1 MTTPFVLITAH
12 RIQPDRADEVRLM
25 AAEYADFVNA
35 TEGDMLAH
43 FSYVSDAGDSLTLV
57 HVLVDAAA
65 ADRHMEA
72 AAELIGKGIALT
84 EGNVRIDVLGSRP
97 RSEQGAREQPRQR
110 SPGHR
115 RGAGPRGFRPGDERV
130 TS

>member
-12 RIQPDRADEVRLM
+12 RIRPDRADEVRHM

-43 FSYVSDAGDSLTLV
+43 FSYVNDAGDSLTLV

-65 ADRHMEA
+65 ADQHMEA

-84 EGNVRIDVLGSRP
+84 EGNVRIDVLGPPGPVLNKALENNRANGVQVTVAE
-97 RSEQGAREQPRQR
+97 RGLGGFAREM
-110 SPGHR
+110 S
-115 RGAGPRGFRPGDERV
+115 A
-130 TS
+130 